1 MRRSRRR
8 DPWARGYGF
17 ANDGEF
23 VGDLYLSRSLD
34 FFRCSDS
41 SDVDN
46 GFGLLSDIL
55 GRDRSDVHLAVPV

>member
-1 MRRSRRR
+1 MDVS
-8 DPWARGYGF
+8 PEGAGAG
-17 ANDGEF
+17 GEF

-55 GRDRSDVHLAVPV
+55 GRDQPDIHRAVPV